1 VAGLA
6 WVGCAGCLSTGERKL
21 GLALGPNGVE
31 WTDSCEAADGQ
42 CASTVDLDFLGF
54 LERFR
59 KAKEEAVVL
68 AVETAAVAEAV
79 EKPPDPVNAADVGMT
94 DGLRDALVDQ
104 LKDPELSDERKAG
117 IIDLLFGDMLRRPPA
132 PLEPEALGGP

>member
-1 VAGLA
+1 M
-6 WVGCAGCLSTGERKL
+6 
-21 GLALGPNGVE
+21 
-31 WTDSCEAADGQ
+31 
-42 CASTVDLDFLGF
+42 
-54 LERFR
+54 
-59 KAKEEAVVL
+59 L